1 MSNTQTQKNDTET
14 ERQENLYKPIHI
26 INPYQNCDC
35 TNSRKKQKTDKT
47 KKTPKK
53 NNKIEKHTKKR
64 KKTPKKNKNGPNFRS
79 KD

>member
-35 TNSRKKQKTDKT
+35 TNSKKEKTKTQTKQRKSPKKITKSKNIPKKEKNTKKQKWT
-47 KKTPKK
+47 
-53 NNKIEKHTKKR
+53 
-64 KKTPKKNKNGPNFRS
+64 
-79 KD
+79 

>member
-35 TNSRKKQKTDKT
+35 TNSRKKT
-47 KKTPKK
+47 KNKQNKENPKK
-53 NNKIEKHTKKR
+53 K
-64 KKTPKKNKNGPNFRS
+64 
-79 KD
+79 

>member
-35 TNSRKKQKTDKT
+35 TKSKKKKQKHRQ
-47 KKTPKK
+47 
-53 NNKIEKHTKKR
+53 NK
-64 KKTPKKNKNGPNFRS
+64 
-79 KD
+79 